1 MAKNKGLKVG
11 LVLDTSL
18 DPPDG
23 VQQYVISVGEWLR
36 SQGHNV
42 HYLVGQTEHRQL
54 PNIHSLTRNFKV
66 RFNGNRTTIPLP
78 TSKKKLRK
86 FLQQEHFDILHV
98 QVPHN
103 PFMAQPLINAA
114 NKKTAVVGTF
124 HILPYGKL
132 AHVANHALGL
142 WLRPSLKRFD
152 QMLAVSPAAAK
163 FAKATFKTD
172 SLVIPNAFDYKR
184 FHEAKP
190 FDKYSKDDRLTI
202 LFLGR
207 LVRRKGCGLLLRAIA
222 TLVEENRGVPPFR
235 VVVCGKGHEE
245 LKLREF
251 VDYHNMTDF
260 VEFTGFV
267 SEEDKPRYYASA
279 DLSVFP
285 SSGGES
291 FGIVLL
297 EAMASGQA
305 AVLAG
310 DNPGYRSVL
319 ESQADLLFDPH
330 DATLLA
336 DKLEKYLK
344 DAKLRKTIAGWGETY
359 TRDFDT
365 AVVGSQLLEVYEN
378 ALRKR
383 SKL

>member
-1 MAKNKGLKVG
+1 MAKNAKKLKVG

-36 SQGHNV
+36 SEGHDV
-42 HYLVGQTEHRQL
+42 HYLVGQTEHRAL
-54 PNIHSLTRNFKV
+54 PNIHSLARNFKV

-86 FLQQEHFDILHV
+86 FLKQENFDVLHV
-98 QVPHN
+98 QVPHS
-103 PFMAQPLINAA
+103 PFMAQRLILAA
-114 NKKTAVVGTF
+114 DKRTAVVGTF
-124 HILPYGKL
+124 HILPYGRL
-132 AHVANHALGL
+132 AHIGNRGLGL

-152 QMLAVSPAAAK
+152 QMLAVSPAAAS
-163 FAKATFKTD
+163 FAKATFGVD
-172 SLVIPNAFDYKR
+172 SLVIPNAFDYAK
-184 FHEAKP
+184 FHETKP
-190 FDKYSKDDRLTI
+190 FKKYQNGKLTV

-207 LVRRKGCGLLLRAIA
+207 LVRRKGCGLLLRAVA
-222 TLVEENRGVPPFR
+222 TLLEERRDIPPFK
-235 VVVCGKGHEE
+235 VIICGKGHEE

-251 VDYHNMTDF
+251 VDYHKMSEL

-279 DLSVFP
+279 DVSVFP

-297 EAMASGQA
+297 EAMASGRA
-305 AVLAG
+305 SVLAG

-319 ESQADLLFDPH
+319 ETQPGLLFDPH
-330 DATLLA
+330 DAGQLA
-336 DKLEKYLK
+336 DKIEHYLK
-344 DAKLRKTIAGWGETY
+344 DAQLRQNVAAWGETY
-359 TRDFDT
+359 TCDFDT
-365 AVVGSQLLEVYEN
+365 AVVGQKLLNVYDQ

-383 SKL
+383 DQL